1 MIGTIEKDWVW
12 FLLGVTQRRKINL
25 FLYFILL
32 YMMLSVF
39 ETCVYRSVQRSTE
52 VAANLL
58 RHALQGLVVTLWVI
72 DCRMSRPVG
81 VQSVLESI
89 DARCRYN

>member
-1 MIGTIEKDWVW
+1 
-12 FLLGVTQRRKINL
+12 
-25 FLYFILL
+25 
-32 YMMLSVF
+32 MLSVF
-39 ETCVYRSVQRSTE
+39 ETCVYRSVHRSKE

-72 DCRMSRPVG
+72 DYRMSRPVG